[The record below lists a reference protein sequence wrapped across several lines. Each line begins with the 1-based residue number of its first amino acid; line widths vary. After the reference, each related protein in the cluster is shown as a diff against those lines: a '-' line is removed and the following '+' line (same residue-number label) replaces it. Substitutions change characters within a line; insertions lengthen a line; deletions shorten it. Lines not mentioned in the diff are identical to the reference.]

1 MNPSEY
7 AYYAAIADSSYTGQ
21 LPSGVRAASQRWHG
35 LSLGL
40 EETGVAHERLA
51 SDVGLTVQALEDD
64 SGPLLVFGG
73 TTSGPGK
80 QRDTWDRGLTNW
92 PIHLA
97 QWMTNIQM
105 SVGRIPD
112 NLELAHQI
120 FEAIS
125 QGDSEKWRLV
135 GHSKGASEAM
145 AASSA
150 GGRYIAF
157 ASPGLP
163 QAWIE
168 HHGVGTGVHCSVE
181 EDPVTSLCQQLPWLV
196 PPAPTQWVSVPKDTP
211 VLSRHNDFSHWV
223 NLWSKA

>member
-21 LPSGVRAASQRWHG
+21 LPAGVRAASQCWHDV
-35 LSLGL
+35 SLGL
-40 EETGVAHERLA
+40 QETGVAHERLA
-51 SDVGLTVQALEDD
+51 SDAGLTVQALEDD
-64 SGPLLVFGG
+64 SGPLPVFGG

-97 QWMTNIQM
+97 QWATNIQM

-112 NLELAHQI
+112 NLELAHQV
-120 FEAIS
+120 FKAIS
-125 QGDSEKWRLV
+125 RGDSEKWRLV

-150 GGRYIAF
+150 GGRYCVCF
-157 ASPGLP
+157 PGVA

-168 HHGVGTGVHCSVE
+168 QHGAGSGVHCLVE
-181 EDPVTSLCQQLPWLV
+181 EDPVTSLCQQIPWLV
-196 PPAPTQWVSVPKDTP
+196 QPAPTQWVSVPNDTP
-211 VLSRHNDFSHWV
+211 VLSRHNDFAHWI
-223 NLWSKA
+223 NRWSKA